1 MKLRHIIIITIFVS
15 INVLVVTT
23 LNFAGASKAEEV
35 DKKPIF
41 YPTLNGT
48 TISNS
53 EENFKIIG
61 FGTVS
66 SFNEMDVACEVQGK
80 LIQGKQNLKPGIKFR
95 KGELL
100 FSINDAE
107 ARYNLRA
114 RKSGFINVIANILP
128 DLKID
133 FPDQFKKWENYV
145 GSIKLNATLPQ
156 LPAWSSTK
164 EKIFISTR
172 NVLTEYFAIKSLE
185 EQLRKFRV
193 YAPFS
198 GVVTDVYATNH
209 SVVNPG
215 TKIMRLVE
223 TGNFEI
229 PVSIPTNQ
237 SAAIAI
243 GTEVTI
249 YTTSGVL
256 KGSGAVVRI
265 SEVINKNTQSID
277 VYVRPKSI
285 EGATFTEG
293 EYVEV
298 ELNRAETHKGVR
310 LPNNAIQNNYV
321 YTYSKIDSVLTKQ
334 AVQVLNTNDQGAFV
348 QGLQNNTIV
357 ITQEVLNYTDTSKFK
372 VLIH

>member
-1 MKLRHIIIITIFVS
+1 
-15 INVLVVTT
+15 
-23 LNFAGASKAEEV
+23 
-35 DKKPIF
+35 
-41 YPTLNGT
+41 
-48 TISNS
+48 
-53 EENFKIIG
+53 
-61 FGTVS
+61 
-66 SFNEMDVACEVQGK
+66 MDVASEVQGK
-80 LIQGKQNLKPGIKFR
+80 LIQGRQNLKPGIKFR

-133 FPDQFKKWENYV
+133 FPAQFNKWEDYV

-185 EQLRKFRV
+185 EQLKKFNV

-215 TKIMRLVE
+215 TKVMRLVE

-237 SAAIAI
+237 STAISI

-249 YTTSGVL
+249 YTTSGEL

-285 EGATFTEG
+285 EGAVFTEG

-298 ELNRAETHKGVR
+298 ELNQAETHKGMR
-310 LPNNAIQNNYV
+310 LPNNAVQNNYV
-321 YTYSKIDSVLTKQ
+321 YIYSKKDSVLTKQ
-334 AVQVLNTNDQGAFV
+334 PVQILNTNDKGVFV
-348 QGLQNNTIV
+348 QGLKNNAIV
-357 ITQEVLNYTDTSKFK
+357 ITQEVLNYTDTSKFQ

>member
-1 MKLRHIIIITIFVS
+1 MKLRHIIIIAIFVL
-15 INVLVVTT
+15 INILVLGT

-35 DKKPIF
+35 AEKPAF

-48 TISNS
+48 VITNS
-53 EENFKIIG
+53 EENFKVIG

-66 SFNEMDVACEVQGK
+66 SFNDMDVSCEIQGK
-80 LIQGKQNLKPGIKFR
+80 LIQGKHNLKPGVKIR
-95 KGELL
+95 KGDLL

-114 RKSGFINVIANILP
+114 RISGFINIIANLLP
-128 DLKID
+128 DLKTD
-133 FPDQFKKWENYV
+133 FSSEFGKWENYI
-145 GSIKLNATLPQ
+145 GNIKLNQTLPQ
-156 LPAWSSTK
+156 LPAWSSNK

-185 EQLRKFRV
+185 EQLRKFTV

-198 GVVTDVYATNH
+198 GVVTDVYATNN

-215 TKIMRLVE
+215 TKVIRLVE

-229 PVSIPTNQ
+229 PVSIPTSQ
-237 SAAIAI
+237 SSSISI

-249 YTTSGVL
+249 YTTNGAL
-256 KGSGAVVRI
+256 KGKGTVVRI
-265 SEVINKNTQSID
+265 SEVINKSTQSID

-285 EGATFTEG
+285 DGAAFTEG

-298 ELNRAETHKGVR
+298 ELNQAETHEGVR
-310 LPNNAIQNNYV
+310 LPKSALNENFV
-321 YTYSKIDSVLTKQ
+321 YTYSKIDSILTKLP
-334 AVQVLNTNDQGAFV
+334 VQVLNTNDRGSFV
-348 QGLQNNTIV
+348 QGIKNNTIV
-357 ITQEVLNYTDTSKFK
+357 ITQEVLSYTDTSKFQ

>member
-1 MKLRHIIIITIFVS
+1 MKLRHIIIIAIFVI
-15 INVLVVTT
+15 INLLVVGT
-23 LNFAGASKAEEV
+23 LNFAGTSKAEELE
-35 DKKPIF
+35 KKPTF
-41 YPTLNGT
+41 YPTLNAT
-48 TISNS
+48 SVINT

-66 SFNEMDVACEVQGK
+66 SFNDMDVACEVQGK

-100 FSINDAE
+100 FSINDSE

-133 FPDQFKKWENYV
+133 FPSEFDKWENYV

-156 LPAWSSTK
+156 LPIWSSNK

-185 EQLRKFRV
+185 EQLRKFNV

-223 TGNFEI
+223 IGNFEI

-237 SAAIAI
+237 SKGIGI
-243 GTEVTI
+243 GTDVTI
-249 YTTSGVL
+249 YTTSGEL
-256 KGSGAVVRI
+256 KGSGVVVRI
-265 SEVINKNTQSID
+265 SEVINKSTQSID

-285 EGATFTEG
+285 EGQEFTEG
-293 EYVEV
+293 EYIQV
-298 ELNRAETHKGVR
+298 ELNQAETHKGVR
-310 LPNNAIQNNYV
+310 LPKNALHGNYV
-321 YTYSKIDSVLTKQ
+321 YTYSKVDSSLTKQ
-334 AVQVLNTNDQGAFV
+334 AVQVLNTNESGTFV
-348 QGLQNNTIV
+348 QGLKNNVIV
-357 ITQEVLNYTDTSKFK
+357 VTQEVLNNTDSSKFQ